1 MRFDGPTL
9 PETIRNYINKDGLT
23 RLEQSDLSLD
33 EWLKEELKQCN
44 AVSRTGERC
53 KGRAINGTTKCKSH
67 GGKSTGPKTK
77 EGKARAR
84 ANLKQYR
91 NK

>member
-1 MRFDGPTL
+1 MRLADQTL
-9 PETIRNYINKDGLT
+9 AAVISTHLSKENLARF
-23 RLEQSDLSLD
+23 EQSGLDLD
-33 EWLKEELKQCN
+33 TWLQNEFKQCN

-77 EGKARAR
+77 EGKARAL

>member
-1 MRFDGPTL
+1 MSLAGRTL
-9 PETIRNYINKDGLT
+9 PEAIRNRVTQKDLA
-23 RLEQSDLSLD
+23 RFEQSDLSLD

-77 EGKARAR
+77 EGKARAL

>member
-1 MRFDGPTL
+1 MNCSPNLRHA
-9 PETIRNYINKDGLT
+9 IKNYISRE
-23 RLEQSDLSLD
+23 RLAELIELGVDLD
-33 EWLKEELKQCN
+33 TWLEAQICN

-53 KGRAINGTTKCKSH
+53 KSKRLPNSTKCALH

-77 EGKARAR
+77 EGKARAL